1 MGAYPDTERQPIMA
15 RKTTKTTTEDTS
27 DMPEERPTAAA
38 GDMVKKP
45 DLLDEVVARTNLK
58 KRDVKPAI
66 EAALLILG
74 DALSAG
80 KELNLPPLGKV
91 RVVRS
96 KDLDGG
102 ARVLT
107 MKLRTPK
114 NASLAGQGGTDD

>member
-1 MGAYPDTERQPIMA
+1 MA
-15 RKTTKTTTEDTS
+15 RKASKKTTQDRSEIPQNSPVTA
-27 DMPEERPTAAA
+27 PEA
-38 GDMVKKP
+38 MVKKP
-45 DLLDEVVARTNLK
+45 ELLDEIVTRTNLK

-74 DALSAG
+74 DALNAG

-91 RVVRS
+91 RVVKS

-107 MKLRTPK
+107 VKLRTPK
-114 NASLAGQGGTDD
+114 NASVAAQDSVDE